1 VAGPVALYGVAGL
14 FIARNEISR
23 LTSLCFWQQ
32 ISLFATRLH
41 SYVAKSTP
49 TLGMISHSW

>member
-1 VAGPVALYGVAGL
+1 MVGPVALYSVAGL

-49 TLGMISHSW
+49 SLGMIGHLW